1 MNSSVRN
8 LTVSTLAVAAL
19 LLTLPSIGHSRDAAA
34 DKNPVKQVSASSPIA
49 APPAG
54 AATRSNVTSIELPDT
69 TEQQTQSET
78 KIKSARPTPAELV
91 EAAQAREESPEYQAY
106 QARVR
111 RDVYKHWQPKKAF
124 FYLPVLAF
132 NVLEDGT
139 VSNVTV
145 VSPSESK
152 EFDESAVKAIE
163 TAGKF
168 ELPPAPV
175 GAPVLLN
182 FAFDAWLPDSA
193 LPYPE
198 IPEEFLSTLGCL
210 LEFTGF
216 TYAFYL
222 LLVSF
227 ALVCIK
233 KFSRAI
239 QMAFASIILAITSL
253 AVPGIIYM
261 ILNNMG
267 VSESNGW
274 LLVQSVT
281 VFGVIALL
289 AGVVLPIV
297 VAATRGKRGSQLVW
311 VSVFTLLGS
320 IVPFLWPVG
329 LFLACMGPRANK
341 NTNEPVPAATVS

>member
-8 LTVSTLAVAAL
+8 RTVSTFAIAAL
-19 LLTLPSIGHSRDAAA
+19 ALTLPATAHARDTTAE
-34 DKNPVKQVSASSPIA
+34 KNPVKQVSAGSPL
-49 APPAG
+49 PATP
-54 AATRSNVTSIELPDT
+54 AATTAPKGNSTAIELPDT
-69 TEQQTQSET
+69 TKTQTPPE
-78 KIKSARPTPAELV
+78 ARRPSPSELV
-91 EAAQAREESPEYQAY
+91 ESAQAREDSPEYQAY

-124 FYLPVLAF
+124 FNLPVLAF
-132 NVLEDGT
+132 NVSENGT

-145 VSPSESK
+145 VAPSESK

-168 ELPPAPV
+168 EIPPAPV
-175 GAPVLLN
+175 GAPVLLD
-182 FAFDAWLPDSA
+182 FAFDPWLPDSA

-198 IPEEFLSTLGCL
+198 IPEEFLSTLGCV

-222 LLVSF
+222 LLVAF

-239 QMAFASIILAITSL
+239 QMAFASIVLAISSL
-253 AVPGIIYM
+253 AVPGVIYM
-261 ILNNMG
+261 ILDKMG
-267 VSESNGW
+267 VNESNGW
-274 LLVQSVT
+274 LLVQGVT
-281 VFGVIALL
+281 IFGVIALL
-289 AGVVLPIV
+289 AGVILPIV

-311 VSVFTLLGS
+311 VSVVTLLGS

-341 NTNEPVPAATVS
+341 KTNEQVPAASLS